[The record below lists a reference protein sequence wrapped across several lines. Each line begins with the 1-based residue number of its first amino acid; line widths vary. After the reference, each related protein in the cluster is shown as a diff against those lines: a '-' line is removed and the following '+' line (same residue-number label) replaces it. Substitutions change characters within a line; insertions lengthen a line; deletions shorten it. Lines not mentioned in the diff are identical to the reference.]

1 MKLSDLLSAIGL
13 APKNLLDAQAKLT
26 PAKATLDSVAALFSA
41 AGLDLDTMLAAGP
54 DALKA
59 HLDSLGESAKA
70 LADEQARAAGLES
83 DLIEATAKLERASTD
98 LSSSLAEINTLK
110 SSALSTEEKAQ
121 QLLAAAGHPAPVKLP
136 VGDVAPAAKSDAEIL
151 AEYEK
156 MPTGAARLDFFTA
169 NMAAIWR
176 ANRQR

>member
-13 APKNLLDAQAKLT
+13 APKTLADAQAKLT

-41 AGLDLDTMLAAGP
+41 AGLDLDAMLAAGP

-59 HLDSLGESAKA
+59 HLDSLGESAKT

-98 LSSSLAEINTLK
+98 LSGALAEINTLK
-110 SSALSTEEKAQ
+110 AAAVSTAPVVLPVGQDDQPAVPQKDHEKWEVYSRLLEQDPAKAQ
-121 QLLAAAGHPAPVKLP
+121 QFYDEQLARK
-136 VGDVAPAAKSDAEIL
+136 
-151 AEYEK
+151 
-156 MPTGAARLDFFTA
+156 
-169 NMAAIWR
+169 
-176 ANRQR
+176 